1 MSHRGTLA
9 SLIMSLAFLT
19 ACTTADLTRLE
30 ATALPEQPFEASL
43 AAHYRSFAVWEAAQ
57 YDWPDSQHFARKGL
71 RVAAGEV
78 TEPEPLAAWRLPDGA
93 LDALAQSRR
102 RLVAL
107 MDGGA
112 RARAPELAAK
122 AQFLFDCW
130 VEQQEEN
137 WQVAHIAAC
146 RDGLDRAFAQ
156 LQAATPERTPN
167 LVYFDFDKSALSPAA
182 RRVLRD
188 VARDANR
195 LGAAAVVVD
204 GHADRAGSATYN
216 RRLSRTRAE
225 AVARFLGA
233 QGLDAAR
240 IEIRALGESKP
251 RRATDDGVREPE
263 NRRAEMLFRR
273 LDDPI
278 ASVTSLWTIPRRRI
292 LSGAGDRGDGR
303 PDGGRRHVTATR
315 HWPTERR

>member
-1 MSHRGTLA
+1 MSHRGVFA
-9 SLIMSLAFLT
+9 SIVIPLAFLT

-43 AAHYRSFAVWEAAQ
+43 AAHYRSFAIWEAAQ

-93 LDALAQSRR
+93 LDALARSRR

-107 MDGGA
+107 FDGGA
-112 RARAPELAAK
+112 RQRAPELAAK

-146 RDGLDRAFAQ
+146 RDGLDSAFAQ
-156 LQAATPERTPN
+156 LQAATPEGTPN

-182 RRVLRD
+182 ERVLYD
-188 VARDANR
+188 VAREASR
-195 LGAAAVVVD
+195 LGAAAVAVA
-204 GHADRAGSATYN
+204 GHTDRAGRAAYN
-216 RRLSRTRAE
+216 RRLSRARAD
-225 AVARFLGA
+225 AVVRFLAA
-233 QGLDAAR
+233 QGVDAAR
-240 IEIRALGESKP
+240 IEVRALGETQP
-251 RRATDDGVREPE
+251 RRVTDDGVREPE
-263 NRRAEMLFRR
+263 NRRAEVRLRLF
-273 LDDPI
+273 DDPV
-278 ASVTSLWTIPRRRI
+278 AMVTRLWTNPPRRI
-292 LSGAGDRGDGR
+292 LSGAGHRGDER
-303 PDGGRRHVTATR
+303 SERGRRHVTATR
-315 HWPTERR
+315 QWPTERR